1 LLKRS
6 PSKTPIKNLYLTGA
20 KTFPGP
26 GMFGAIQSGLF
37 TADRILNKKLTNGKN
52 ILNS

>member
-1 LLKRS
+1 M
-6 PSKTPIKNLYLTGA
+6 PSKTSIQNLYLTGA

-37 TADRILNKKLTNGKN
+37 TADILLNRKLTKGKYV
-52 ILNS
+52 LDVQ